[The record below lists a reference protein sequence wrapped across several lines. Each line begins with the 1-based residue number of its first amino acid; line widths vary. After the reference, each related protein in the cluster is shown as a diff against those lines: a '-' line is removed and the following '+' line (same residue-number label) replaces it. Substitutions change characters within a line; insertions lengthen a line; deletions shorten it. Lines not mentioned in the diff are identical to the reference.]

1 MKKMKN
7 KKRIIGIVVLI
18 IGIVL
23 IVFACY
29 ERHRVA
35 NAKSAIHSG
44 TGFMPE
50 NAVSK
55 MVGGSLEK
63 KASSYDAPLMG
74 ILIAGIILLIVGAW
88 VSILSCRK
96 RS

>member
-1 MKKMKN
+1 MKN
-7 KKRIIGIVVLI
+7 KKRITGIVILVIGIALI
-18 IGIVL
+18 I
-23 IVFACY
+23 FACY

-35 NAKSAIHSG
+35 NAKSTIHSG
-44 TGFMPE
+44 TGFLPE

-74 ILIAGIILLIVGAW
+74 ILIAGIILLIVGVW
-88 VSILSCRK
+88 VLILSYRR